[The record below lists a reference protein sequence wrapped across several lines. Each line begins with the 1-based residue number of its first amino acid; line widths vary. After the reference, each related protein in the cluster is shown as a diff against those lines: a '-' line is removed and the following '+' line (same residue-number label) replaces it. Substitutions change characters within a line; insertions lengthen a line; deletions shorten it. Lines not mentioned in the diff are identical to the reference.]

1 MRLRSYK
8 VKGDSRSAI
17 VKKNII
23 ASFAIKGISIV
34 VSLLL
39 VPMTL
44 GYVSSELYGIWLTL
58 SSVVMW
64 LSFFDVGFTLGM
76 RNKLA
81 EAIAKNDF
89 ERGKML
95 VSTTYVVMSV
105 LFGVLCLL
113 LELAIPY
120 VDWTGFLN
128 VDSQYNED
136 IMMTMQ
142 VLTVFFSLQMIV
154 NVFTSVL
161 SGFQKVALSSAF
173 PVIGNAISLVL
184 IFVLTK
190 CVAPSL
196 VALAFAISGVPVF
209 VILIAS
215 LLMFNKD
222 LKKVSPSLKHFNRD
236 CISDVFGL
244 GAKFFLIQIQVLV
257 MYQSTN
263 ILISNVSSAEA
274 VTEYNIAYKY
284 LGTALMAFNIVLSPL
299 WPAFTDAYTKLDF
312 VWMKN
317 VYAKMI
323 RLFALSVGL
332 LVLMLLSSPIVY
344 EIWIGNK
351 TSVSFTMSFFV
362 FLYIAVWNWMN
373 MHTILINGV
382 GTVKLQTHVTFVG
395 MFVHIPLSLFLG
407 GVLHWGAISVLVS
420 MITISAAYS
429 LVFYIQ
435 MHKILSQKA
444 TGIWAE

>member
-8 VKGDSRSAI
+8 VKGDSRSTI

-142 VLTVFFSLQMIV
+142 VLTVFFCLQTIV

-284 LGTALMAFNIVLSPL
+284 FGVALMAFNIILSPL
-299 WPAFTDAYTKLDF
+299 WPAFTDAYTKKDF
-312 VWMKN
+312 VWMKSI
-317 VYAKMI
+317 YAKMI
-323 RLFALSVGL
+323 RLFALSGMA
-332 LVLMLLSSPIVY
+332 LVVMLVSSPLAY
-344 EIWIGNK
+344 ELWIGEK
-351 TSVSFTMSFFV
+351 AEISFSMSSAICIYVLV
-362 FLYIAVWNWMN
+362 FGWMSIPVN
-373 MHTILINGV
+373 MINGI
-382 GTVKLQTHVTFVG
+382 GKVKLQMFVTLAG
-395 MFVHIPLSLFLG
+395 MFLHIPLSLFVGLFLHLG
-407 GVLHWGAISVLVS
+407 ALSVVMS
-420 MITISAAYS
+420 MTLISAIYAII
-429 LVFYIQ
+429 FTIQ
-435 MHKILSQKA
+435 ISKILGNNA
-444 TGIWAE
+444 VGIWGK